1 MTQDDL
7 LYFKNWF
14 ADFTKTYYSSN
25 EEDQRNIMLKVTH
38 THNVCKNVVEI
49 AKDLSIDNN
58 QKLLAETVALFHD
71 VGRFPQY
78 AKYKTFKDAASVSHG
93 RLGAKTLIEEKV
105 LQRIP
110 ADEQALII
118 NAVKFHGVLLIPGVM
133 DEKTVFLLKLIR
145 DADKL
150 DILRVF
156 IEFYEAPEDEKASA
170 TAHGMPDTPEYSK
183 DMLQNI
189 HEKKIASYSKAKN
202 QNDFRLMKL
211 SWVYDLHFQG
221 TFRLLQE
228 RDCINRIAQKLPQTD
243 EILMTIKNIQ
253 QYISER
259 LQTVHAK

>member
-1 MTQDDL
+1 MTHDDL
-7 LYFKNWF
+7 IYFKNWF
-14 ADFTKTYYSSN
+14 SIYTKSFYSSN

-38 THNVCKNVVEI
+38 THNVCKNIIEI
-49 AKDLSIDNN
+49 TKDLSICDNE
-58 QKLLAETVALFHD
+58 KLLAETVALFHD
-71 VGRFPQY
+71 IGRFPQY

-93 RLGAKTLIEEKV
+93 RLGAKTLIGERV

-118 NAVKFHGVLLIPGVM
+118 NAVRFHGVLLIPSVM
-133 DEKTVFLLKLIR
+133 DEKTIFMLKLIR

-183 DMLQNI
+183 DMLQSI
-189 HEKKIASYSKAKN
+189 LERKIASYSKARN

-211 SWVYDLHFQG
+211 SWVYDLHFQA

-228 RDCINRIAQKLPQTD
+228 RDCINRIARKMPQTD
-243 EILMTIKNIQ
+243 EILMAIKKLQ

-259 LQTVHAK
+259 VQVVHAK